1 MNLSAAFAQGAHTG
15 HACELQLI
23 QLIAHTTFVIAGDDG
38 MENADLASQ
47 FVGAIAALA
56 GHASGAGGGEIIAG
70 KQNKPWLAPNVK
82 YA

>member
-1 MNLSAAFAQGAHTG
+1 
-15 HACELQLI
+15 
-23 QLIAHTTFVIAGDDG
+23 

-70 KQNKPWLAPNVK
+70 KQNKNLGYRQMSNMHDSL
-82 YA
+82 